1 MHKLPSADMKE
12 FARRFGLR
20 VVPTDDASDDANYTT
35 EPERVMDLSAE
46 PAAPGARHGDTSAN
60 GRVVIGAAP
69 TGPRMTPAA
78 MKKFAAKYGFAIK

>member
-1 MHKLPSADMKE
+1 MHKLSNAE
-12 FARRFGLR
+12 TRNFAKRFGLQL
-20 VVPTDDASDDANYTT
+20 VDAPDDEAYTT

-78 MKKFAAKYGFAIK
+78 MKKFASEYGFAIRE